1 MGSAFDPTMTGAGT
15 FTISYSYTNTAGCSN
30 NNSKTITVNLCTGV
44 EEFNNN
50 STISIY
56 PNPVSS
62 ELNVSLESS
71 LINTSSIELYDM
83 IGNLIITQKVI
94 SNTTTLSFFSL
105 AKGIYTIR
113 VISDN
118 NQKAFKVIK
127 E

>member
-1 MGSAFDPTMTGAGT
+1 
-15 FTISYSYTNTAGCSN
+15 
-30 NNSKTITVNLCTGV
+30 
-44 EEFNNN
+44 
-50 STISIY
+50 
-56 PNPVSS
+56 
-62 ELNVSLESS
+62 
-71 LINTSSIELYDM
+71 M